1 MAVAANRRLSVEREK
16 SVEKK
21 LSYQPGSYP
30 SSEANNNPQ
39 IYENIESYIAGEFR
53 IGDCGESDRRY
64 GYLETDNSG
73 NACDSAVQCREN
85 ILTFYESQV
94 TGKYLH

>member
-39 IYENIESYIAGEFR
+39 IYENIESYIAGELR
-53 IGDCGESDRRY
+53 IGDCLRVIGD
-64 GYLETDNSG
+64 
-73 NACDSAVQCREN
+73 
-85 ILTFYESQV
+85 
-94 TGKYLH
+94 